1 MTDSI
6 IALFCCLD
14 DCARLVEDWERHHLT
29 PSDRQR
35 RRAGTLSLG
44 EMLSIMV
51 LFHISAYKTFKPFRL
66 YGLSQE
72 YGDCFG
78 ELPSYSRFVSLKPRL
93 LLPFDLFTCCC
104 IISVGRGPAST
115 LPTVPKL
122 AVCHNA
128 HIRRNRVFQGMAKR
142 GRTTMGWFFG
152 FKLHLRIHHKGQIMA
167 FRITDG
173 SRDDRKLLEDM
184 TAALQG
190 KIFAD
195 QGHVSKSL
203 LERLWQRGLHLV
215 TSIRRNMKNDLIPM
229 LDKGLVHKRFIIE
242 TLFDKV
248 KSSMGLAHTRHRS
261 PSNPL
266 LHILSSL
273 TAYTLTQPKVNIG
286 NIGIPNTMPSITSSS

>member
-1 MTDSI
+1 MTDST

-14 DCARLVEDWERHHLT
+14 DCARLVEDWERHHLI
-29 PSDRQR
+29 PSNGQR
-35 RRAGTLSLG
+35 RRAGKLSLG

-51 LFHISAYKTFKPFRL
+51 LFHISAYKAFKPFRL

-72 YGDCFG
+72 YGNCFG
-78 ELPSYSRFVSLKPRL
+78 ELPTHSRFVSLKPRL
-93 LLPFDLFTCCC
+93 LLPFYLLLHYF
-104 IISVGRGPAST
+104 RGEKTGIYFADST
-115 LPTVPKL
+115 KL

-128 HIRRNRVFQGMAKR
+128 RISRNRVFPGMAKR
-142 GRTTMGWFFG
+142 GRTTMGWFLG
-152 FKLHLRIHHKGQIMA
+152 FKLHLLINHNGQIMA

-173 SRDDRKLLEDM
+173 SRDDRKPLEDM

-229 LDKGLVHKRFIIE
+229 LDKALVPKRFIIE

-248 KSSMGLAHTRHRS
+248 KASMGLAHTRHRS
-261 PSNPL
+261 TSNPF

-273 TAYTLTQPKVNIG
+273 AAYTLAQPKGNIG
-286 NIGIPNTMPSITSSS
+286 NIGIHNTMPTITTSS

>member
-1 MTDSI
+1 MIS
-6 IALFCCLD
+6 
-14 DCARLVEDWERHHLT
+14 
-29 PSDRQR
+29 SDRQR
-35 RRAGTLSLG
+35 RRAGKLSLG

-51 LFHISAYKTFKPFRL
+51 LFHISAYKAFKPFRL

-78 ELPSYSRFVSLKPRL
+78 ELPSHSRFVSLKPRL
-93 LLPFDLFTCCC
+93 LLPFYLLLHDF
-104 IISVGRGPAST
+104 RGERTGIYFADT
-115 LPTVPKL
+115 TNL

-128 HIRRNRVFQGMAKR
+128 PIRRNRVFQGMAKR
-142 GRTTMGWFFG
+142 GRTTVGWFFG

-173 SRDDRKLLEDM
+173 SRDDRKPLEDM

-195 QGHVSKSL
+195 KGYVSKSL

-215 TSIRRNMKNDLIPM
+215 TSIRRNMKNKLIPM
-229 LDKGLVHKRFIIE
+229 LDKGLVRKRFIIE
-242 TLFDKV
+242 TLFDQL

-273 TAYTLTQPKVNIG
+273 AAYTLAQPKVNIG
-286 NIGIPNTMPSITSSS
+286 NIGIHNTMPTITTSS